1 MYNSYVNKKSLIG
14 VFNLKFK
21 DEPDLSDLT
30 RIENEMSDTK
40 DFVRSSDP
48 ISIYLYDISG
58 IDLLTREE
66 EIKLS
71 KMILMAQNSKDEIII
86 KQGREARDKMIIA
99 NLRLVVSIAK
109 KYTFSGSPLMDLIQE
124 GTMGLMKAVDK
135 FDAEKGFKFSTYATW
150 WIKQSI
156 SRSIANNSRIIRLPA
171 YIYDAISKVKNVR
184 REYFNNH
191 GIDPDVE
198 TLSKLTNIKTETVNT
213 IIQLDN
219 KIISLD
225 SVYDGKDYTLK
236 DIIQD
241 SKDPSPEEKDK
252 KRILEGFINE
262 ILYVL
267 NDRER
272 SIIKMKYG
280 FEDDEKTL
288 KEIGKIYRIS
298 KERVRQIES
307 KALEKLRI
315 AFYNDSN

>member
-1 MYNSYVNKKSLIG
+1 M
-14 VFNLKFK
+14 FNLKIK
-21 DEPDLSDLT
+21 DEPDLIDLT

-40 DFVRSSDP
+40 EFDRSSDLT
-48 ISIYLYDISG
+48 SIYLKDISG

-156 SRSIANNSRIIRLPA
+156 SRSIANNSKLIRLPV

-184 REYFNNH
+184 REYFNKH

-213 IIQLDN
+213 IIQTDN

-225 SVYDGKDYTLK
+225 SVYDGNDYTLK

-241 SKDPSPEEKDK
+241 SKDPSPEEKRQK
-252 KRILEGFINE
+252 KDSRRIH
-262 ILYVL
+262 
-267 NDRER
+267 
-272 SIIKMKYG
+272 
-280 FEDDEKTL
+280 
-288 KEIGKIYRIS
+288 
-298 KERVRQIES
+298 Q
-307 KALEKLRI
+307 
-315 AFYNDSN
+315 

>member
-1 MYNSYVNKKSLIG
+1 LKIKS
-14 VFNLKFK
+14 
-21 DEPDLSDLT
+21 EPDFFDLKSIEDEFLGSKESVKLKDPLSC
-30 RIENEMSDTK
+30 
-40 DFVRSSDP
+40 
-48 ISIYLYDISG
+48 YLYDIG
-58 IDLLTREE
+58 QTVLLTGEE

-109 KYTFSGSPLMDLIQE
+109 GYTFSGSPLMDLIQE

-150 WIKQSI
+150 WIRQSI
-156 SRSIANNSRIIRLPA
+156 SRSIANNSTIIRLPA

-184 REYFNNH
+184 REYYNKH

-213 IIQLDN
+213 IIQTDN

-225 SVYDGKDYTLK
+225 SVYDGNDYTLK

-241 SKDPSPEEKDK
+241 SKNPSPEEKDK
-252 KRILEGFINE
+252 KKILEEFINE
-262 ILYVL
+262 ILNVL

-272 SIIKMKYG
+272 SIIRMKYG
-280 FEDDEKTL
+280 FDDDEKTL
-288 KEIGKIYRIS
+288 KEIGKIFGIS

-315 AFYNDSN
+315 AFHNDSN